1 MSEPELI
8 ETLRLLYLVKDSE
21 GVVKL
26 PSRYFTADEVVKNVP
41 ANGYDYGR
49 RFNSISS
56 SLGHLVK
63 EGYLEKGG
71 SSQGN
76 TRYRIIKGI
85 DEEELTEISSFQS
98 FKDSLEGFRKDF
110 KGKRLY
116 FRGEG
121 GKFSLAVP
129 SIYRKE
135 NKELAK
141 KSNRFY
147 SDLEVRLG
155 DMDLLREPLPTRLA
169 RFQHYQAPTRFL
181 DITSNPL
188 IALFFAVEAKSNND
202 NNDKSDKNEKG
213 FRQVY
218 FYAINEDDIKYQDGH
233 TVGMESAVNRMDQK
247 IVYEFL
253 ESVKEQYDDG
263 LELRIDKSQ
272 DAKTTND
279 KEKKLNEA
287 LLGCDKVKI
296 FMDSLNETTKQL
308 TKLTRPSKIFD
319 DLNTAHF
326 VDFVRESPRM
336 QQQQGTFIMPKYLTG
351 YEDDWYEAK
360 QQLNSSILRA
370 TGKVKGVSGLMKVL
384 IPDEN
389 TGKIKDYLSVL
400 GVNAG
405 TTYPDIE
412 HYAEYLRELYTGDE
426 KK

>member
-1 MSEPELI
+1 
-8 ETLRLLYLVKDSE
+8 
-21 GVVKL
+21 
-26 PSRYFTADEVVKNVP
+26 
-41 ANGYDYGR
+41 
-49 RFNSISS
+49 
-56 SLGHLVK
+56 
-63 EGYLEKGG
+63 
-71 SSQGN
+71 
-76 TRYRIIKGI
+76 
-85 DEEELTEISSFQS
+85 
-98 FKDSLEGFRKDF
+98 
-110 KGKRLY
+110 
-116 FRGEG
+116 
-121 GKFSLAVP
+121 
-129 SIYRKE
+129 
-135 NKELAK
+135 
-141 KSNRFY
+141 
-147 SDLEVRLG
+147 
-155 DMDLLREPLPTRLA
+155 MDLLREPLPTRLA

-202 NNDKSDKNEKG
+202 KG

-233 TVGMESAVNRMDQK
+233 TAGMESAVNRMDQK

-272 DAKTTND
+272 DAKTTDD

-351 YEDDWYEAK
+351 YEDDWCGAK

-370 TGKVKGVSGLMKVL
+370 TGKVKGVSGLVKVL
-384 IPDEN
+384 IPNEN

-405 TTYPDIE
+405 TAYPDIE